1 MLSLFALLLADRAAS
16 LHLSASARAA
26 RPSLPPTIRC
36 LADAT
41 IKPAAA
47 LVSWREEDDPETVVP
62 EVSLTRSRDGS
73 TGTATFS
80 FLRPSCIR
88 LNDVWNN
95 GLITGLWL
103 RDEEGTLSTTDLEV
117 IFEKGSPIALKAILV
132 LKNVKEWDR
141 FMRFMQRYAEANDLE
156 FVG

>member
-1 MLSLFALLLADRAAS
+1 M
-16 LHLSASARAA
+16 
-26 RPSLPPTIRC
+26 
-36 LADAT
+36 
-41 IKPAAA
+41 
-47 LVSWREEDDPETVVP
+47 
-62 EVSLTRSRDGS
+62 
-73 TGTATFS
+73 
-80 FLRPSCIR
+80 RPSCIR

-103 RDEEGTLSTTDLEV
+103 RDEEGTLSTTDLEL

>member
-1 MLSLFALLLADRAAS
+1 M
-16 LHLSASARAA
+16 
-26 RPSLPPTIRC
+26 
-36 LADAT
+36 
-41 IKPAAA
+41 
-47 LVSWREEDDPETVVP
+47 
-62 EVSLTRSRDGS
+62 
-73 TGTATFS
+73 
-80 FLRPSCIR
+80 
-88 LNDVWNN
+88 WNN